1 MFTRRIIC
9 GFPQEVIQEPLLYN
23 LAKDFNVI
31 PNIRGASI
39 TESQGSM
46 QLELQGE
53 AEEINRVIS
62 YLRERGVTVDDL
74 EEDAAAD

>member
-1 MFTRRIIC
+1 MVTRRIIC
-9 GFPQEVIQEPLLYN
+9 GFPQAVIQEPLLYN

-39 TESQGSM
+39 SEEKGSM

-53 AEEINRVIS
+53 AEEINRVIA
-62 YLRERGVTVDDL
+62 YLRDRGVNVEDL
-74 EEDAAAD
+74 NEEAAAD

>member
-1 MFTRRIIC
+1 MVTRRIIC